1 MSQSTLQSQNGDVVL
16 GPQVELPQRDV
27 RVSAHYRSRPGEAD
41 RVRARTPRAA
51 PYQAGRRRASPPS
64 SASCDGPS
72 SSPSSSPPNQV
83 QALNGRLRDG
93 PVFADMTAA
102 DQLDH
107 LFAIHNAVME
117 TFDRKRNRLLLLL
130 PDEDIPPE
138 FSLGPAG
145 SSTNDP
151 YNC

>member
-1 MSQSTLQSQNGDVVL
+1 MCGHAHHVRLHIKLAVAVL
-16 GPQVELPQRDV
+16 LLHPPQ
-27 RVSAHYRSRPGEAD
+27 
-41 RVRARTPRAA
+41 
-51 PYQAGRRRASPPS
+51 
-64 SASCDGPS
+64 SCDGPS

-130 PDEDIPPE
+130 PDEDTPPE

-145 SSTNDP
+145 SSTIDP